1 MVRDGLRQQKYVRHP
16 VVIPQGEDERRQVIR
31 SRRIQDHHLGNI
43 RLNSG
48 CERLPMA
55 AKTAVAVVC
64 LINRQWSES
73 VGKKIRGTFFTT

>member
-1 MVRDGLRQQKYVRHP
+1 
-16 VVIPQGEDERRQVIR
+16 
-31 SRRIQDHHLGNI
+31 
-43 RLNSG
+43 
-48 CERLPMA
+48 MA